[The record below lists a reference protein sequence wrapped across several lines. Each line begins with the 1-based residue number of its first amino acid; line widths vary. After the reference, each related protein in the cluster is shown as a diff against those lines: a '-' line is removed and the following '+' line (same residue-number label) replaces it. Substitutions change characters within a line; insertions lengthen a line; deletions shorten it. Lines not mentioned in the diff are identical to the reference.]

1 MIGRKLTDRL
11 VVDGHLGGVGLDQ
24 LSLFDVVEPATPEG
38 WTGALDRVVLDLA
51 KPAAGDAVVAHRP
64 EVILHLAAVV
74 SGEAEA
80 NFDKGY
86 RVNLD
91 GTRTL
96 LEAIRRA
103 HLADGYLPRL
113 VFTSSIAVYGAPLP
127 DPIPDDFPATPR
139 TSYGTQKA
147 IGELL
152 LADYTRL
159 GFVDGVG
166 VRLPTICIRPGKP
179 NQAASGFF
187 SSILREPLVGL
198 EAVLPV
204 PDTLRHWFASPRAAV
219 GFLLHAAALD
229 GEEVGSNRVL
239 IMPGL
244 SATVADEIEALRAV
258 AGEDAVKL
266 IRREPD
272 ESIMKIVEAWAPGF
286 EARRARELGFVAE
299 SSFE

>member
-1 MIGRKLTDRL
+1 VRVAVTGAAGMIGRKLTDRL
-11 VVDGHLGGVGLDQ
+11 VVDGHLGGVGLDR

-51 KPAAGDAVVAHRP
+51 EPAAGDALVAHRP

-91 GTRTL
+91 GTRHL
-96 LEAIRRA
+96 LEAIRRT

-127 DPIPDDFPATPR
+127 DPIPDEFPATPR

-147 IGELL
+147 IDELL
-152 LADYTRL
+152 LADFTRR

-166 VRLPTICIRPGKP
+166 IRCQPS
-179 NQAASGFF
+179 AS
-187 SSILREPLVGL
+187 
-198 EAVLPV
+198 VL
-204 PDTLRHWFASPRAAV
+204 ASQ
-219 GFLLHAAALD
+219 
-229 GEEVGSNRVL
+229 
-239 IMPGL
+239 
-244 SATVADEIEALRAV
+244 T
-258 AGEDAVKL
+258 
-266 IRREPD
+266 
-272 ESIMKIVEAWAPGF
+272 
-286 EARRARELGFVAE
+286 
-299 SSFE
+299 